1 MARAPFTEDADPL
14 GPPGPYDPEEGA
26 EEPPWF
32 LPPADTATDA
42 AAPPMPWG
50 PPAPRRGAGGDL
62 AAWQAAEAAQA
73 APLAQAATAL
83 GALDERVRVAS
94 PGLRARLVLRE
105 AADLCWHLGA
115 RVTVERLALHLA
127 DRLTGAAAAGEA
139 VDLAALATRRLGSGG
154 PLDPASLAD
163 FLGLPTTAPL
173 PPPCV
178 AWRDTLAESAGLHPL
193 TRAARAWHAWRR
205 EGLSGDG
212 PPVEGALAAARIGA
226 ETLRPGGLGFVPV
239 ALAGPGA
246 LRPQGDVAARLAA
259 WIAGVERAALAGLM
273 EADRLATWERDAA
286 ARTGDLSG
294 RTPPRLIAALSDQPV
309 ASVPTLAAGTGASR
323 AAVQRNM
330 AVFETRGLVAELTGQ
345 SRFRYWRIAFRD
357 RRRGG

>member
-1 MARAPFTEDADPL
+1 MARVPFTEDADPL
-14 GPPGPYDPEEGA
+14 GPPGPYDPDEGA
-26 EEPPWF
+26 EETPWF
-32 LPPADTATDA
+32 VPPVEAGTEAD
-42 AAPPMPWG
+42 APPMPWRM
-50 PPAPRRGAGGDL
+50 PAPRRGAGGDL

-73 APLAQAATAL
+73 AGLARAATAL

-94 PGLRARLVLRE
+94 PGLRRRLVLRE

-139 VDLAALATRRLGSGG
+139 VDLAARATRRLTSGG

-163 FLGLPTTAPL
+163 FLGLPSSAPL
-173 PPPCV
+173 PRPLV
-178 AWRDTLAESAGLHPL
+178 AWRDALAEGAGLHPL
-193 TRAARAWHAWRR
+193 TRAARAWHDWRH

-226 ETLRPGGLGFVPV
+226 EALRPGGLGFVPV

-246 LRPQGDVAARLAA
+246 LRPQGDAPARLAA
-259 WIAGVERAALAGLM
+259 WIAGVERSALAGLM

-309 ASVPTLAAGTGASR
+309 ASVPTLATATGASR

-330 AVFETRGLVAELTGQ
+330 ALFEARGLVAELTGQ
-345 SRFRYWRIAFRD
+345 SRFRYWRIAFREP
-357 RRRGG
+357 RRGG